1 MRSLGNDIF
10 LVGIIYTLQV
20 IQDMKKEED
29 LNLIDFEYLIDIR
42 KRDLHDPR
50 ILEKVITVEEE
61 NYEVY

>member
-42 KRDLHDPR
+42 KRDLHDSR
-50 ILEKVITVEEE
+50 ILENVMKHEEE
-61 NYEVY
+61 NYEVF